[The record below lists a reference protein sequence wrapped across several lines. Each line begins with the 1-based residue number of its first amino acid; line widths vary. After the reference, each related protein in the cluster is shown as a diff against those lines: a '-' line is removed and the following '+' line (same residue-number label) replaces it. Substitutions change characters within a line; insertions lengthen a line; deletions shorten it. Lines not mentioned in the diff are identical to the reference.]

1 MSMALAFLPL
11 SAWMLLFP
19 GTATTPATPP
29 ALTGFPYTSESLD
42 YTVNW
47 PTGLSLGEAHLR
59 AAKSSDRWQFD
70 FSLDAAVPGFTFAD
84 HYRSLANTDLCSLE
98 FEKDSTH
105 GQRIDKEKT
114 VFDYHAGSATRTTRG
129 EGGGHTDI
137 DINNCAYDGLDYVFY
152 ARRELAQGR
161 VPQVETVLFGA
172 SYSARLVYT
181 GAQEVT
187 INNKRRQTDKVL
199 LYLKG
204 PASDS
209 TVEIFFDRDPAR
221 TPLIVKAPLAMGTFS
236 MELAR

>member
-1 MSMALAFLPL
+1 MSMLVAFLPL

-19 GTATTPATPP
+19 GTAATPP
-29 ALTGFPYTSESLD
+29 PTGFPYSGESLN

-59 AAKSSDRWQFD
+59 AAKNGERWEFE
-70 FSLDAAVPGFTFAD
+70 FTLDAAVPGFVFSD
-84 HYRSLANTDLCSLE
+84 RYHSLANADLCSLE
-98 FEKDSTH
+98 FDKDARH
-105 GQRIDKEKT
+105 GQRAAKEKT
-114 VFDYHAGSATRTTRG
+114 VFDYHEGSATRTTLV

-137 DINNCAYDGLDYVFY
+137 GISNCAYDGLDFVFY

-161 VPQVETVLFGA
+161 VPQQETVLFGA
-172 SYSARLVYT
+172 SYSVRLVYT

-187 INNKRRQTDKVL
+187 INDRRRQTDRVL

-204 PASDS
+204 PAVDS

-221 TPLIVKAPLAMGTFS
+221 TTLIIKAPFALGTFS
-236 MELAR
+236 MELVR